1 MRPMSGRGSHSWLTG
16 FLRPLAPAFAE
27 VVVVSLFVNLLAL
40 AVPVF
45 VLQVYDRVVFH
56 AGLNTLAA
64 LVAAMVLVMVFD
76 FILRQMRARVL
87 QTVALKLDALIGR
100 LLMEKIGTLPLIV
113 LERQPAPYWQA
124 LFRDV
129 EQVRNALSGGSA
141 VLICDLPF
149 VVLFLT
155 LTFLI
160 AQPVAWVILA
170 VLPVFVFIAWG
181 SGASMTRGTAKERDS
196 AAARDSLVAEMIAGR
211 STVKALALEGA
222 LVPTW
227 EERHARAIGHAL
239 DRGAHADGYANL
251 AAAVTMATTVA
262 MTTFGALAILEQRL
276 TIGAL
281 IAANMLSGRLIGPLN
296 QLVTNWRTYAAFAQA
311 ARRLGHAFAL
321 PGERTESVL
330 QLGRPRGRITI
341 ENASFAYPGAAH
353 PMLRGISLD
362 LPATGLHGLMGPNG
376 SGKSTFLKLIQGLY
390 GCDAGRV
397 LIDGADIS
405 QYTRREIAGWLGV
418 VPQECVLFAG
428 SIRTNI
434 ALHQPDAED
443 AAIVQAAEAAG
454 IHADIIDLPDGY
466 ATDIGEAGRR
476 LSAGQR
482 QRLVIARALLG
493 RPAVLLLDEPSSNLD
508 HQAEKALRRTLIDLA
523 REATVVV
530 ATHSLV
536 LLSACDTVSV
546 LERGTLTAT
555 GPGAAILRRLI
566 EVRPAAEAR
575 PSRA

>member
-1 MRPMSGRGSHSWLTG
+1 MSGRGSHSWLIG
-16 FLRPLAPAFAE
+16 FLKPLAPSFAE
-27 VVVVSLFVNLLAL
+27 VLVVSLFVNLLAL

-64 LVAAMVLVMVFD
+64 LVAAMVLVLLFD

-87 QTVALKLDALIGR
+87 QTVALRVDAVVGR
-100 LLMEKIGTLPLIV
+100 QLMEKVGTLPLVV
-113 LERQPAPYWQA
+113 LERHPAPYWQA

-141 VLICDLPF
+141 VLVCDLPF

-170 VLPVFVFIAWG
+170 VLPVFVFIAWA

-196 AAARDSLVAEMIAGR
+196 AAARDALVAEMIAGR
-211 STVKALALEGA
+211 GTVKALALEGA
-222 LVPTW
+222 LAPLW
-227 EERHARAIGHAL
+227 EDRHARAIGHAL
-239 DRGAHADGYANL
+239 DRGAQADGYANL
-251 AAAVTMATTVA
+251 AAALTMATTVA
-262 MTTFGALAILEQRL
+262 MTTFGALAILEQKL

-296 QLVTNWRTYAAFAQA
+296 QLVTNWRTYAAFGQA

-321 PGERTESVL
+321 PSERTESAL
-330 QLGRPRGRITI
+330 ALGHPRGRITI
-341 ENASFAYPGAAH
+341 ENAAFTYPGAAH
-353 PMLRGISLD
+353 PMLRGISLE

-376 SGKSTFLKLIQGLY
+376 SGKSTLLKLIQGLY
-390 GCDAGRV
+390 SPDAGRV
-397 LIDGADIS
+397 LIDGADIG
-405 QYTRREIAGWLGV
+405 QYTRREIASWLGA

-428 SIRTNI
+428 SIRSNI
-434 ALHQPDAED
+434 ALRRTDADD

-454 IHADIIDLPDGY
+454 IHADIIDLPEGY

-482 QRLVIARALLG
+482 QRLMIARAFLG

-508 HQAEKALRRTLIDLA
+508 HEAEKALRRTLIERA
-523 REATVVV
+523 REATVVI

-546 LERGTLTAT
+546 LERGRLAAS

-566 EVRPAAEAR
+566 EVRPPAEAR
-575 PSRA
+575 PGRA

>member
-1 MRPMSGRGSHSWLTG
+1 MSGRGSHSWLIG
-16 FLRPLAPAFAE
+16 FLKPLAPSFAE
-27 VVVVSLFVNLLAL
+27 VLAVSLFVNLLAL

-56 AGLNTLAA
+56 AGLNTLGA
-64 LVAAMVLVMVFD
+64 LVAAMVLVLLFD
-76 FILRQMRARVL
+76 FILRQTRARVL
-87 QTVALKLDALIGR
+87 QTVALKVDAVIGR
-100 LLMEKIGTLPLIV
+100 QLMEKIGALPLGL
-113 LERQPAPYWQA
+113 LERHPAPYWQA

-141 VLICDLPF
+141 VLVCDLPF

-160 AQPVAWVILA
+160 AQPVAWVILV
-170 VLPVFVFIAWG
+170 VLPVFVLVAWA
-181 SGASMTRGTAKERDS
+181 SGASMSRGTAKERES
-196 AAARDSLVAEMIAGR
+196 AAARETLMAEMIAGR
-211 STVKALALEGA
+211 GTVKALALEGA
-222 LVPTW
+222 LTPLW

-239 DRGAHADGYANL
+239 SRGAQADGYANL
-251 AAAVTMATTVA
+251 AAALTMATTVA
-262 MTTFGALAILEQRL
+262 MTTFGALAILEQKL

-296 QLVTNWRTYAAFAQA
+296 QLVTNWRTYAAFAQS

-321 PGERTESVL
+321 CGERTESVL
-330 QLGRPRGRITI
+330 ALGRPRGRITV
-341 ENASFAYPGAAH
+341 ENASFTYPGAAH
-353 PMLRGISLD
+353 PILRDISLD

-376 SGKSTFLKLIQGLY
+376 SGKSTLLKLIQGLY
-390 GCDAGRV
+390 SPDAGRV
-397 LIDGADIS
+397 LIDGADIG
-405 QYTRREIAGWLGV
+405 QYTRREIARWLGA

-434 ALHQPDAED
+434 ALRHPDAD
-443 AAIVQAAEAAG
+443 DTAIVQAAEAAG

-493 RPAVLLLDEPSSNLD
+493 RPAVLLLDEPSNNLD
-508 HQAEKALRRTLIDLA
+508 HEAEKALRRTLIALA
-523 REATVVV
+523 REATVVI

-546 LERGTLTAT
+546 LERGRLAAT

-566 EVRPAAEAR
+566 EVRPPAEAR
-575 PSRA
+575 PGRA